1 MKYFQLFEQFI
12 VEQDSKLNERR
23 GHDVKSSKKEA
34 ESLAK
39 FAGKLSKV
47 DPKDFDPTTYK
58 GVFSAVMNTLK
69 MTDNITGLGKV
80 IWEQKN
86 KDKCRPLSYDK
97 KESMWSACE
106 PEDADKGFD
115 ASSKYVKACESI
127 FEEGI
132 KVIQLIEKGDGAKLE
147 SLISKL
153 SSDVEKLQNMN
164 KEWKEVIHSGTWA
177 MKIEYDDEY
186 YKGEYGKSFKETI
199 LKKYQ
204 NATSNKEAKDA
215 IEEMI
220 SSFDY

>member
-1 MKYFQLFEQFI
+1 MKHFQLFEQF
-12 VEQDSKLNERR
+12 VYELKLDERR
-23 GHDVKSSKKEA
+23 GHDVKSSKRAA

-47 DPKDFDPTTYK
+47 DPKDFDPNTYK

-69 MTDNITGLGKV
+69 MTDNITGIGKV
-80 IWEQKN
+80 IFELKN
-86 KDKCRPLSYDK
+86 KDKCRPLSFDK
-97 KESMWSACE
+97 RESMWFECK

-115 ASSKYVKACESI
+115 ATIKYVKACESI

-132 KVIQLIEKGDGAKLE
+132 KVIQLIEKGDGSKLE

-153 SSDVEKLQNMN
+153 ASDVEKLQNMN
-164 KEWKEVIHSGTWA
+164 KEWKEVIHGGTWA
-177 MKIEYDDEY
+177 LKSEYNDEY
-186 YKGEYGKSFKETI
+186 YKSEYGDSFKETF

-204 NATSNKEAKDA
+204 SATSNKEAKDA

-220 SSFDY
+220 SSYDY